1 MLGKISLLTLLSLSL
16 CSGAWSQNQGG
27 PSTPVREPVA
37 TIAGQTIYEDELLS
51 LISGQLEKLHQQ
63 EYELKSRGL
72 ESLVNRKVLEIEA
85 KKKEIAPE
93 KLLEQEVDSKVAD
106 PTDSEVESF
115 YFGHQDQLKRPLADV
130 KSQIRDGLKRAKLF
144 KARQDYLESLWQDA
158 EVSILLPPPRMEMAY
173 DPARVRGN
181 PKAPITIVEFSDFQ
195 CPFCRKSYPVIK
207 ELLIK
212 YEGQVKLAY
221 RDFPLREIH
230 PQAESAAEASRCAN
244 DQGKFWEYH
253 DLLFTNPDKLD
264 HAGLVEHA
272 RALQLDVESFE
283 SCLTSEKFKP
293 VVEADLQAGVKASVN
308 GTPAFFINGI
318 PVSGAQPAS
327 VFEHAIDAELARLG
341 LQPRSD
347 SQ

>member
-1 MLGKISLLTLLSLSL
+1 MLRKLSLLTLLSLSL
-16 CSGAWSQNQGG
+16 CSGAWSQNGG
-27 PSTPVREPVA
+27 SSSTPAREAVA
-37 TIAGQTIYEDELLS
+37 TIAGQTIYEDEVLP
-51 LISGQLEKLHQQ
+51 LISGQLDKLRQQ
-63 EYELKSRGL
+63 EYDLKSRGL
-72 ESLVNRKVLEIEA
+72 AALVNQKVLEIEA

-106 PTDSEVESF
+106 PTDSEIESF
-115 YFGHQDQLKRPLADV
+115 YFGHQDQLKRPLAEV
-130 KSQIRDGLKRAKLF
+130 RSQIRDGLKRAKLF
-144 KARQDYLESLWQDA
+144 KARQEYLESLWQDA
-158 EVSILLPPPRMEMAY
+158 GVSILMPPPRMEMAY

-195 CPFCRKSYPVIK
+195 CPFCRKSYPIIK
-207 ELLIK
+207 DLLTK
-212 YEGQVKLAY
+212 YEGQIKLAY

-244 DQGKFWEYH
+244 EQGKFWEYH

-272 RALQLDVESFE
+272 RALQLDAEAFE
-283 SCLTSEKFKP
+283 SCLATAKFKP
-293 VVEADLQAGVKASVN
+293 SVEADFQAGVKASVN

-327 VFEHAIDAELARLG
+327 VFEQAIDAELARLG
-341 LQPRSD
+341 QQRASH
-347 SQ
+347 